1 MISSEAIKE
10 LSVRNRTNEVNI
22 AREYFQ
28 NLFLS
33 YFYQKEKSKNILFKG
48 GTALRLIYH
57 SPRFSEDLDFTGIGI
72 RLNDVTYM
80 LKETLIDL
88 KREGL
93 DPHILESKPTSGG
106 YLGILGCNISE
117 WETKIQIEVSF
128 RTIITDREGKV
139 VLISNQFIP
148 SYTLV
153 SLSEERLVFEKIDAL
168 LKRGKSR
175 DFFDLYFI
183 LRERISIKS
192 IIPHKESLLREIHKI
207 DNRILKRELKIFL
220 PVSFWNILD
229 NLKENLIKE
238 LERI

>member
-1 MISSEAIKE
+1 MISSEAIKD
-10 LSVRNRTNEVNI
+10 LSVKNRTNEVNI
-22 AREYFQ
+22 VREYFQ

-33 YFYQKEKSKNILFKG
+33 YFYQKEKSKNVLFKG

-57 SPRFSEDLDFTGIGI
+57 SPRFSEDLDFTGIEIGTK
-72 RLNDVTYM
+72 DVTGIVT
-80 LKETLIDL
+80 ETIIDL
-88 KREGL
+88 GREGL
-93 DPHILESKPTSGG
+93 DVHILESKSTSGG
-106 YLGILGCNISE
+106 YLSILDCKIGE
-117 WETKIQIEVSF
+117 WTTRIQIEVSLH
-128 RTIITDREGKV
+128 REKKHKEGKV

-153 SLSEERLVFEKIDAL
+153 SLSEERLVSEKIDAL

-192 IIPHKESLLREIHKI
+192 IVPCKESLLREIYKI
-207 DNRILKRELKIFL
+207 DNRTLKMELKIFL

-229 NLKENLIKE
+229 NLKENLIRE